1 MSTSMFR
8 KTVVCLTGAVALTAA
23 LAACGT
29 EDDAPAAAPSSAA
42 PASPSPSSPSSPS
55 SSPSVSPSASSGAA
69 AGKTRLDGVW
79 ASEDGSLRLE
89 LKGDG
94 TFSEDYSGQEAAY
107 TGAYTLAD
115 GVLSLRAD
123 SGAAADGTV
132 RGDTIEIS
140 GRTLKPAS

>member
-55 SSPSVSPSASSGAA
+55 SSPSASPSASSGAA

-79 ASEDGSLRLE
+79 ASADGSLRLE

-94 TFSEDYSGQEAAY
+94 TFSEDYNGQEAAY

-140 GRTLKPAS
+140 GRTLKPAA